1 MGQPPPGSGAQP
13 PYGAQPPAQPPPPY
27 GAQPPP
33 PYGAPPYGHPARPP
47 KRRRRRGLWLGI
59 GGGVVALVIIIVV
72 VVAVTSKSA
81 LDTGGLPAS
90 ALGPSACVTSG
101 PSGSGAGP
109 WKLTEPQTLCELH
122 QDNTPTAQAAA
133 QELLNATLEA
143 FNPGS
148 AYPNFGSETSDFA
161 VSYET
166 PLHISA
172 QRYVDVEG
180 FNGTF
185 NPATAISVLTQ
196 INENPDLK
204 GDVFHSVPAGP
215 HGGGMDCVPLSVFT
229 EQCVFATTTT
239 LGEFQFEDS
248 LKQLTGANADANA
261 IRIRDALEVQA

>member
-1 MGQPPPGSGAQP
+1 
-13 PYGAQPPAQPPPPY
+13 
-27 GAQPPP
+27 
-33 PYGAPPYGHPARPP
+33 
-47 KRRRRRGLWLGI
+47 LWFGI
-59 GGGVVALVIIIVV
+59 GGGVVVLVIIIVV
-72 VVAVTSKSA
+72 VVAATGKPA

-101 PSGSGAGP
+101 QSGGSTGP
-109 WKLTEPQTLCELH
+109 WKLVEPQTMCELH
-122 QDNTPTAQAAA
+122 QDNTPTAQEAA
-133 QELLNATLEA
+133 QALLNSTLEV

-148 AYPNFGSETSDFA
+148 AYPDFGSETSDFA

-172 QRYVDVEG
+172 LRYVDVEG

-185 NPATAISVLTQ
+185 TPATALSVLTQ

-215 HGGGMDCVPLSVFT
+215 HGGGMDCVQLSVFT

-261 IRIRDALEVQA
+261 IRIRDALEVRA